1 MLFVLAGKGLILL
14 LSVKQAGTDGK
25 EAYMRRKEAEDRG
38 RQGRLILLISL
49 LCVLVSVA
57 IIPSGCASEAVDEGR
72 KTETQEERP
81 ELVLEN
87 FLTEDGY
94 LDVDALQALNSEC
107 YAWIVIEGTDISFP
121 VMQPS
126 EDLSWYLSHDF
137 WGEEDDNG
145 CIYTEYYNSMD
156 FQDPNTVIYG
166 RNTDSRFGM
175 LHQYQDR
182 SYFDGHREIK
192 IYLSDQVLTYKI
204 FAAYTYDDRHLIMT
218 YDFWDANVFSG
229 YLSDVFSQ
237 RQMDAFIDDSI
248 EVTVEDRIITLST
261 GVTGQSEKRYLV
273 QAVLV
278 SE

>member
-1 MLFVLAGKGLILL
+1 MNK
-14 LSVKQAGTDGK
+14 
-25 EAYMRRKEAEDRG
+25 KEAEDRG
-38 RQGRLILLISL
+38 QKKRLILLIGL
-49 LCVLVSVA
+49 LCMLMPA
-57 IIPSGCASEAVDEGR
+57 AVFTAACGAALEDGQE
-72 KTETQEERP
+72 ETQTQIPKERP

-87 FLTEDGY
+87 FLTEDGN
-94 LDVDALQALNSEC
+94 LDVAALQALNGEC
-107 YAWIVIEGTDISFP
+107 YAWLEIEGTPVSFP
-121 VMQPS
+121 ILQPS

-137 WGEEDDNG
+137 WGGEDDNG
-145 CIYTEYYNSMD
+145 CLYTEFYNSMD

-182 SYFDGHREIK
+182 SYFDEHREIR
-192 IYLSDQVLTYKI
+192 IYLADRVMTYRI

-218 YDFWDANVFSG
+218 YDFWDANIFSG
-229 YLSDVFSQ
+229 YLADVFSQ
-237 RQMDAFIDDSI
+237 RQMDAFIDDSM

>member
-1 MLFVLAGKGLILL
+1 
-14 LSVKQAGTDGK
+14 
-25 EAYMRRKEAEDRG
+25 MRRKEAEDRG

-145 CIYTEYYNSMD
+145 CIYTEYYN
-156 FQDPNTVIYG
+156 
-166 RNTDSRFGM
+166 
-175 LHQYQDR
+175 
-182 SYFDGHREIK
+182 REIRK
-192 IYLSDQVLTYKI
+192 ADSACCISIRTAVTLMNTEKLKYICLTG
-204 FAAYTYDDRHLIMT
+204 F
-218 YDFWDANVFSG
+218 
-229 YLSDVFSQ
+229 
-237 RQMDAFIDDSI
+237 
-248 EVTVEDRIITLST
+248 
-261 GVTGQSEKRYLV
+261 
-273 QAVLV
+273 
-278 SE
+278 

>member
-1 MLFVLAGKGLILL
+1 M
-14 LSVKQAGTDGK
+14 
-25 EAYMRRKEAEDRG
+25 
-38 RQGRLILLISL
+38 RLIMRISL
-49 LCVLVSVA
+49 LCVLMTAAAVPA
-57 IIPSGCASEAVDEGR
+57 GCAPEASGEAQE
-72 KTETQEERP
+72 TQTQEERP

-87 FLTEDGY
+87 FLTEEGF
-94 LDVDALQALNSEC
+94 LDLAALQELNSEC
-107 YAWIVIEGTDISFP
+107 YGWIAIEGTDISFP
-121 VMQPS
+121 VLQPT

-137 WGEEDDNG
+137 WGGEDDNG
-145 CIYTEYYNSMD
+145 CIYTEYYNSTD

-166 RNTDSRFGM
+166 RNTESRFGM

-182 SYFDGHREIK
+182 SYFDEHREIK
-192 IYLSDQVLTYKI
+192 IYLSDRVLTWQI

-229 YLSDVFSQ
+229 YLSDVLSQ
-237 RQMDAFIDDSI
+237 RQMDAFLDDSV
-248 EVTVEDRIITLST
+248 EVTVEDKIITLST

>member
-1 MLFVLAGKGLILL
+1 
-14 LSVKQAGTDGK
+14 
-25 EAYMRRKEAEDRG
+25 MRRKEAEDRG

>member
-1 MLFVLAGKGLILL
+1 MKPPQEENVCGRKEEYMILKRTETGSLKKGL
-14 LSVKQAGTDGK
+14 VT
-25 EAYMRRKEAEDRG
+25 
-38 RQGRLILLISL
+38 LIGL
-49 LCVLVSVA
+49 LCVLAFAVF
-57 IIPSGCASEAVDEGR
+57 PSGCGPVSM
-72 KTETQEERP
+72 KETQENEAAQPEAERP

-87 FLTEDGY
+87 FLTEEGY
-94 LDVDALQALNSEC
+94 LDLAALQTLNEEC
-107 YAWIVIEGTDISFP
+107 YAWIAIEGTNMSFP
-121 VMQPS
+121 LLQPS
-126 EDLSWYLSHDF
+126 EDLAWYLSHNF
-137 WGEEDDNG
+137 WGEDDDNG
-145 CIYTEYYNSMD
+145 CIYTEYYNNTD

-166 RNTDSRFGM
+166 RNTESRFGM

-182 SYFDGHREIK
+182 SFFDEHREIK
-192 IYLSDQVLTYKI
+192 IYLADRVLTYEI

-237 RQMDAFIDDSI
+237 RQMDAFIDD
-248 EVTVEDRIITLST
+248 TVEVGVDDRIITLST